1 METCY
6 RHPSR
11 ETGVSCSSCGR
22 PICTEC
28 MTTTPVGMRCPECSA
43 QKTKVRTMR
52 DVHGDPRVAYALI
65 AINVLAY
72 FASSAGGDLNEQFG
86 VLGSGF
92 VPSLGPSGVA
102 EGEVW
107 RLVTGGFLHGG
118 LIHIGFNM
126 YLLYMLGNLLEPSI
140 GSVRFAALYFAS
152 LLAGSL
158 GAILFSPQALTVG
171 ASGAV
176 FGLMGAAFVEMRRRG
191 IDPMQSGIGG
201 LLVLNLIITFLPG
214 FNISIGGH
222 LGGLVGGVLAALALG
237 VSHRYKAR
245 ASMAVAVGACVAIG
259 VISVAGAIVAA
270 EASSVF

>member
-1 METCY
+1 MQSCY

-52 DVHGDPRVAYALI
+52 DVHGDPRVTYALI
-65 AINVLAY
+65 AINVIAF
-72 FASSAGGDLNEQFG
+72 FASSTSGDLNERFG
-86 VLGSGF
+86 VLGYGF
-92 VPSLGPSGVA
+92 IPGLGDSGVDD
-102 EGEVW
+102 GEIW

-118 LIHIGFNM
+118 IIHIGFNM
-126 YLLYMLGNLLEPSI
+126 YLLYMLGNMLEPSL
-140 GSVRFAALYFAS
+140 GSVRFAAVYFAS
-152 LLAGSL
+152 LLAGSF
-158 GAILFSPQALTVG
+158 GAVLLSPDRITVG

-176 FGLMGAAFVEMRRRG
+176 FGLMAFAFLEMRRRG

-222 LGGLVGGVLAALALG
+222 IGGLVGGALAAAAIAA
-237 VSHRYKAR
+237 SQRYKAR
-245 ASMAVAVGACVAIG
+245 ASLALSVAGCVAIA
-259 VISVAGAIVAA
+259 VVAVVASIAVAGQ
-270 EASSVF
+270 STF